1 MHVLTTLTIRLRA
14 LLIQKSIKL
23 PGFFNTVCN
32 MFESFVNSE
41 EYQTAVLLRFLSIMF
56 ESFVNSEEYQ
66 TVIATAVIGTAF
78 ESFVNSKVV

>member
-1 MHVLTTLTIRLRA
+1 M
-14 LLIQKSIKL
+14 LIQKSIKQAEL
-23 PGFFNTVCN
+23 ISQAET
-32 MFESFVNSE
+32 
-41 EYQTAVLLRFLSIMF
+41 MF